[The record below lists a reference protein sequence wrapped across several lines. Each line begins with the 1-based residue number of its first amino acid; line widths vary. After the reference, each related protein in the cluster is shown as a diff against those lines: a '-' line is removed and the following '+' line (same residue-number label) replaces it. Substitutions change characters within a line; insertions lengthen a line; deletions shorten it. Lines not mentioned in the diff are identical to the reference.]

1 MAFSMKQNGNSGIIW
16 VRGVGMN
23 FPIQRSKSVVIFV
36 CLTLAFMFIYPIVM
50 LFTNKAHWMSTL
62 IGMGLCFI
70 VNVPLFGKYLLKHK
84 VENGVLKY
92 GILNDDIVLKDVRI
106 IRQVGKSLEITTNA
120 YKVHI
125 VAMPQNMDEFLTF
138 IEKENP
144 HVKIEMKNK
153 NARRK
158 FRAFLLL
165 F

>member
-1 MAFSMKQNGNSGIIW
+1 
-16 VRGVGMN
+16 MN

-36 CLTLAFMFIYPIVM
+36 CLTLAFMFIYLIVM
-50 LFTNKAHWMSTL
+50 LFTNKAHWMSAL
-62 IGMGLCFI
+62 IGMVLCFI
-70 VNVPLFGKYLLKHK
+70 VNVPLVWEVFIKKHK

-144 HVKIEMKNK
+144 HVKIEMVGKK
-153 NARRK
+153 
-158 FRAFLLL
+158 
-165 F
+165 

>member
-1 MAFSMKQNGNSGIIW
+1 M
-16 VRGVGMN
+16 
-23 FPIQRSKSVVIFV
+23 
-36 CLTLAFMFIYPIVM
+36 
-50 LFTNKAHWMSTL
+50 
-62 IGMGLCFI
+62 
-70 VNVPLFGKYLLKHK
+70 
-84 VENGVLKY
+84 
-92 GILNDDIVLKDVRI
+92 RI

-125 VAMPQNMDEFLTF
+125 VAMPQNMDEFLGL

>member
-1 MAFSMKQNGNSGIIW
+1 
-16 VRGVGMN
+16 MN
-23 FPIQRSKSVVIFV
+23 FPIKRSKSVVFFV
-36 CLTLAFMFIYPIVM
+36 CLTLAFMFVYPLVMIVA
-50 LFTNKAHWMSTL
+50 NKEQWMTVL

-70 VNVPLFGKYLLKHK
+70 VNVPLVWEVFIKKHK

-125 VAMPQNMDEFLTF
+125 VAMPQNMDEFLTL

-144 HVKIEMKNK
+144 HVKIEMVGKK
-153 NARRK
+153 
-158 FRAFLLL
+158 
-165 F
+165 